1 MTHLI
6 RSTNLTGHDELYERL
21 TQLHANFSEAERRRI
36 DARLI
41 LLLMNHIGDSQVI
54 GEAIEAAQQ
63 ARRPPGAA

>member
-6 RSTNLTGHDELYERL
+6 RNTNLTAHDELYERL
-21 TQLHANFSEAERRRI
+21 TQLHANLSEADRRRI

-54 GEAIEAAQQ
+54 SEAIEVAQQ
-63 ARRPPGAA
+63 ARQP

>member
-6 RSTNLTGHDELYERL
+6 RSTNLTEHDELYERL
-21 TQLHANFSEAERRRI
+21 TQLHANLSEAERRRI

-54 GEAIEAAQQ
+54 VEAIEAAQQ
-63 ARRPPGAA
+63 GRRPSGAA